1 MATYKEE
8 EEENEKL
15 GFVWEESPLTEAS
28 KFGHAAW
35 ARGQMKILRISVALA
50 IGTLGHGISAALA
63 TGTSGQC
70 PHKGGSNSK
79 YR

>member
-1 MATYKEE
+1 
-8 EEENEKL
+8 
-15 GFVWEESPLTEAS
+15 
-28 KFGHAAW
+28 
-35 ARGQMKILRISVALA
+35 MKILRISVALA